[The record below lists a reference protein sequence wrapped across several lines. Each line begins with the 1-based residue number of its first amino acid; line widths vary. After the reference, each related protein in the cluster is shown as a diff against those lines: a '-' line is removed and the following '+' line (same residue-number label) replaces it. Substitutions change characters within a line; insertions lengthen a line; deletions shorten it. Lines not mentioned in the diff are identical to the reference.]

1 MPLED
6 QIASLTLAINNLAAA
21 FVTGRAAQT
30 EPATPSETPVATKVK
45 KEKAPVAPVVVVTS
59 EVTEDMMM
67 EAGQRILT
75 AGKKPKIAELNKKF
89 GVERGRELLKG
100 DDKAKLLAYFTE
112 LKAIADAA

>member
-1 MPLED
+1 MLED

-21 FVTGRAAQT
+21 FASGRSAAAPT
-30 EPATPSETPVATKVK
+30 DSPAPETPAKTK
-45 KEKAPVAPVVVVTS
+45 KEKAAVAASTVVEP
-59 EVTEDMMM
+59 EVTEDMIM

-100 DDKAKLLAYFTE
+100 DDKAKLFAYFTE